1 MSNNYIPALRFAALT
16 RFYDPVV
23 RMTTRERRVKQHLL
37 SSADILPGT
46 TVLDIGCGT
55 GTMTIWLKQRY
66 PSADVIGLDADP
78 AILAIAKAKARRAG
92 TDIQFLEAN
101 AADIPLPDDAAHSVV
116 SSLFFH
122 HLDTDQK
129 RAVLKEVVRVLAPG
143 GELHISDWGRPA
155 NSLMRGLFYFVQL
168 LDGFKTTRDSVEGRL
183 PELIEETGV
192 RLFREITHFNTVLG
206 TLRQFRATK

>member
-1 MSNNYIPALRFAALT
+1 MTNDYIPALRFAALT

-37 SSADILPGT
+37 SSADILPGS

-66 PSADVIGLDADP
+66 PSVDVIGLDADP
-78 AILAIAKAKARRAG
+78 AILDIARSKAQRAG
-92 TDIQFLEAN
+92 VDIHFLEAN
-101 AADIPLPDDAAHSVV
+101 AAEIPLPDDTVHSVV

-122 HLDTDQK
+122 HLDTEQK
-129 RAVLKEVVRVLAPG
+129 RAVLKEVLRVLAPG
-143 GELHISDWGRPA
+143 GELHISDWGRPSNA
-155 NSLMRGLFYFVQL
+155 LMRGLFYIVQL
-168 LDGFKTTRDSVEGRL
+168 LDGFTTTRDSVDGRL
-183 PELIEETGV
+183 PGLIEEAGV

-206 TLRQFRATK
+206 TLRQFHATK

>member
-66 PSADVIGLDADP
+66 PSVDVIGLDADP
-78 AILAIAKAKARRAG
+78 AILEIARTKARRA
-92 TDIQFLEAN
+92 DVEIQFLEAN
-101 AADIPLPDDAAHSVV
+101 ATDIPLPDDAVRSVV

-122 HLDTDQK
+122 HLNTDQK
-129 RAVLKEVVRVLAPG
+129 RAVLKEILRVLAPG

-155 NSLMRGLFYFVQL
+155 NALMRGLFYIVQL
-168 LDGFKTTRDSVEGRL
+168 LDGFTTTRDSVEGRL

>member
-1 MSNNYIPALRFAALT
+1 MSNDYIPALRFAALT

-78 AILAIAKAKARRAG
+78 AILDIARTKAKRASV
-92 TDIQFLEAN
+92 DIQFLEAN
-101 AADIPLPDDAAHSVV
+101 AADIPLPDDAVHSVV

-129 RAVLKEVVRVLAPG
+129 RAVLKEILRVLAPG

-155 NSLMRGLFYFVQL
+155 NALMRGLFYIVQL
-168 LDGFKTTRDSVEGRL
+168 LDGFTTTRDSVEGRL
-183 PELIEETGV
+183 PQLIEETGV

>member
-1 MSNNYIPALRFAALT
+1 MSKDYIPALRFAALT

-78 AILAIAKAKARRAG
+78 AILEIARTKAQRAG
-92 TDIQFLEAN
+92 VDIRFLEAN
-101 AADIPLPDDAAHSVV
+101 AADIPLPDDAVHSVV

-129 RAVLKEVVRVLAPG
+129 RAVLKEILRVLAPG

-155 NSLMRGLFYFVQL
+155 NTLMRGLFYIVQL
-168 LDGFKTTRDSVEGRL
+168 LDGFTTTRDSVEGRL
-183 PELIEETGV
+183 PQLIEETGV